1 MCTLKK
7 FAEEV
12 ARVFNEQNDKKIEV
26 VTVPKNNDVE
36 LIGWR
41 EIIERRNVYPTI
53 YAEEYYDKVT
63 STDIDEE
70 INDIQDVVEEILKI
84 IKKPIPREL
93 GDEIEILSEY
103 CNVCEEVMPVLVN
116 RKMNKKMLEDLV
128 WKPIGKDLAIIY
140 KIVFCANGEN
150 FRSTSITKQMLYGL
164 WKDQDVTEEDIYENA
179 MMYLKDHCKPY
190 IRPMSEILREFMS
203 HLDQEVVEKLI
214 PEDDRMHVITTKGS
228 IYGACAILDKELMKK
243 IREDYGDFRLI
254 PSSIHEWILMKIDP
268 DTDEE
273 ALNGII
279 NEVNV
284 NEVKAS
290 EVLSDHYYTYEEL
303 CEDDEQGD
311 N

>member
-12 ARVFNEQNDKKIEV
+12 ARIFNEQNDQKIEV

-41 EIIERRNVYPTI
+41 VILEKGNVCPTI

-93 GDEIEILSEY
+93 GDVIEILSEY

-116 RKMNKKMLEDLV
+116 RKMNEKMLEDLV

-140 KIVFCANGEN
+140 KIILCANGEN
-150 FRSTSITKQMLYGL
+150 FGSTSITKQMLYGL

-190 IRPMSEILREFMS
+190 IRPMSEILRELMS
-203 HLDQEVVEKLI
+203 HLDQEVVEELI

-228 IYGACAILDKELMKK
+228 VYGASAILDKELMKK

-254 PSSIHEWILMKIDP
+254 PSSIHEWILVKVDP

-279 NEVNV
+279 SEVND

-303 CEDDEQGD
+303 CGDDEQGD